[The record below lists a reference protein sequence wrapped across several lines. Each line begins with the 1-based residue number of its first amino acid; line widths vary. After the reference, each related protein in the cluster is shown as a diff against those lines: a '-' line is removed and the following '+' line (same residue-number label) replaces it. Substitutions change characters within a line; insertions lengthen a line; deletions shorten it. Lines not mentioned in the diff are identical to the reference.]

1 MLALAGIQVPIVL
14 TLAVF
19 KFTALM
25 VAKGELPQ
33 LLTAGQ
39 SPGLS
44 MLFLQMNGYGMMI
57 VELLSGLWLIPLG
70 WLVYQSRFV
79 PRILGLLL
87 VAAGISY
94 LVDSIIS
101 MILPDISGPF
111 HVLAYL
117 SFGLGEIPMMLW
129 LIIKGVKDHLSI
141 EVVSEI
147 RPLIKS
153 DAAYRKEYV
162 E

>member
-1 MLALAGIQVPIVL
+1 MNR
-14 TLAVF
+14 
-19 KFTALM
+19 
-25 VAKGELPQ
+25 
-33 LLTAGQ
+33 LL
-39 SPGLS
+39 L
-44 MLFLQMNGYGMMI
+44 
-57 VELLSGLWLIPLG
+57 
-70 WLVYQSRFV
+70 
-79 PRILGLLL
+79 LLL
-87 VAAGISY
+87 VAAGIGY

-147 RPLIKS
+147 RPLIKP